1 MNNILVSII
10 IPCFNAVE
18 YTKQCMESV
27 LIHTNVNYELILINN
42 GSKDATKEYFNFLK
56 KSLKPHNFL
65 KKITI
70 LQFKE
75 NLGVAKSLN
84 LGISKSLGKYICYL
98 NSDTIVTKDWL
109 LKSVKVFE

>member
-42 GSKDATKEYFNFLK
+42 GSTDGTKEYFE
-56 KSLKPHNFL
+56 
-65 KKITI
+65 I
-70 LQFKE
+70 LFA
-75 NLGVAKSLN
+75 NRFCFPSPYRCLPA
-84 LGISKSLGKYICYL
+84 
-98 NSDTIVTKDWL
+98 
-109 LKSVKVFE
+109 SV